1 MQSSTGTIAS
11 KPSLVEWDKMRF
23 IIMDSP
29 KDSNIHLYLREL
41 KKYNTTHLVRIAE
54 PSYNK
59 QEVENAGITV
69 HVSTLF
75 DVVWTFFYEFG
86 TATVSRRCI
95 LKTVLVHPM
104 I

>member
-1 MQSSTGTIAS
+1 
-11 KPSLVEWDKMRF
+11 
-23 IIMDSP
+23 MDSP

-75 DVVWTFFYEFG
+75 DVVRTVFSDIFYEFG
-86 TATVSRRCI
+86 TATVSRRRRW
-95 LKTVLVHPM
+95 
-104 I
+104 